1 MIIRNVEKHRTY
13 IGTHRADVDMSA
25 QFKPME
31 QVFIQ
36 IGKGEKDD
44 PVYKLNTAE
53 QDCLDS
59 FMFARNGALLYGKTN
74 VDKTGKPN
82 NQQVTLILGIMIVIL

>member
-1 MIIRNVEKHRTY
+1 
-13 IGTHRADVDMSA
+13 
-25 QFKPME
+25 ME

-59 FMFARNGALLYGKTN
+59 FMFARNGALLYGKSN
-74 VDKTGKPN
+74 MSKEGKP
-82 NQQVTLILGIMIVIL
+82 

>member
-1 MIIRNVEKHRTY
+1 
-13 IGTHRADVDMSA
+13 MSA

-74 VDKTGKPN
+74 MSKEGRPI
-82 NQQVTLILGIMIVIL
+82 NQLVTLIEMGILIEILKLN

>member
-1 MIIRNVEKHRTY
+1 
-13 IGTHRADVDMSA
+13 MSA

-59 FMFARNGALLYGKTN
+59 FMFARNGALLYGKSN
-74 VDKTGKPN
+74 MSKEGKPWYSISYIN
-82 NQQVTLILGIMIVIL
+82 WIQGIMIAIL

>member
-1 MIIRNVEKHRTY
+1 
-13 IGTHRADVDMSA
+13 MSA

-59 FMFARNGALLYGKTN
+59 FMFARNGALLYGKSN
-74 VDKTGKPN
+74 MSKEGKP
-82 NQQVTLILGIMIVIL
+82 